1 MNKLIASIS
10 LPYHDR
16 SISVL
21 NDGILVDF
29 IIEDR
34 ISRNKYDNK
43 FPLLSLQTLKDKYP
57 EINTILISQVGDDFN
72 PGDPLI
78 EAIKKL
84 NIKYNKLITLPVS
97 EHHSLHASAGFYSS
111 GFEEAGILVI
121 DGHGGLDTIKHEGR
135 ELFGTTTTSIWKGSY
150 AEGIEKKYRKI
161 WYLPSEDNSLPDY
174 LLDKYKQEEDE
185 WSPTPDIG
193 VMYTTIG
200 MHLGVPF
207 VGDAGKVMGLSSY
220 GKENNL
226 PPFLFEDTIECNP
239 SVIKNNYSLYTKLYP
254 SLGVYSDENRK
265 NLAYNI
271 QKSLEKVFLTRVE
284 QTLNLCNS
292 NNLVLSGGCFLN
304 VIGNYLI
311 KKNFPN
317 INIFADPLA
326 NDGNLS
332 LGAAKSYYYFNN
344 KSKVRDPLNTL
355 FLGLSYTKEEILNS
369 IKKYA

>member
-121 DGHGGLDTIKHEGR
+121 DGHGGLDTIKH
-135 ELFGTTTTSIWKGSY
+135 
-150 AEGIEKKYRKI
+150 IEKFGIYLQKI
-161 WYLPSEDNSLPDY
+161 
-174 LLDKYKQEEDE
+174 
-185 WSPTPDIG
+185 I
-193 VMYTTIG
+193 
-200 MHLGVPF
+200 
-207 VGDAGKVMGLSSY
+207 
-220 GKENNL
+220 
-226 PPFLFEDTIECNP
+226 LFRI
-239 SVIKNNYSLYTKLYP
+239 I
-254 SLGVYSDENRK
+254 
-265 NLAYNI
+265 
-271 QKSLEKVFLTRVE
+271 
-284 QTLNLCNS
+284 
-292 NNLVLSGGCFLN
+292 
-304 VIGNYLI
+304 YLI
-311 KKNFPN
+311 N
-317 INIFADPLA
+317 INKKRTNGLQPL
-326 NDGNLS
+326 
-332 LGAAKSYYYFNN
+332 
-344 KSKVRDPLNTL
+344 
-355 FLGLSYTKEEILNS
+355 I
-369 IKKYA
+369 